1 MNGAARRAPPTGK
14 GEMKPTLRAA
24 VAALLLLSG
33 AAAAPAEDNPAPR
46 LVTVAGEAEVS
57 VSPDEVVFDVTVQTF
72 GKVLKTAK
80 TQTDEQLKG
89 LVAVVRRSGV
99 AEADMQT
106 EYVRVTPQFRG
117 NDASR
122 AFLGYWVRKDLVIT
136 LRDMSRAEGLLS
148 EMLDF
153 GVWRVNG
160 VTFRTS
166 ELRRHR
172 DAARALAMKAAQEKA
187 AALAGAV
194 GQKIGR
200 AYSIEEEVPP
210 ARDLSM
216 ANATANSF
224 STVETAS
231 DSSWEGTLAPGKIKI
246 SAKVTVK
253 FVLE

>member
-1 MNGAARRAPPTGK
+1 
-14 GEMKPTLRAA
+14 MKPTRRAT
-24 VAALLLLSG
+24 ALLLFLLLPV
-33 AAAAPAEDNPAPR
+33 AAAAQERQEPR

-57 VSPDEVVFDVTVQTF
+57 VPPDEVVFDVTVQTF

-89 LVAVVRRSGV
+89 LVAVVRRNGV

-106 EYVRVTPQFRG
+106 EYVRVVPQFRG

-160 VTFRTS
+160 VTFQTS

-172 DAARALAMKAAQEKA
+172 DSARSLAMKAAQEKA
-187 AALAGAV
+187 AALAAAV

-200 AYSIEEEVPP
+200 AYSIEEETPTR
-210 ARDLSM
+210 ASAM
-216 ANATANSF
+216 QNASSNSF

-231 DSSWEGTLAPGKIKI
+231 GSSWEGTLAPGKIKI
-246 SAKVTVK
+246 NARVTVK

>member
-1 MNGAARRAPPTGK
+1 MRQ
-14 GEMKPTLRAA
+14 TLRAG
-24 VAALLLLSG
+24 AAASLLLL
-33 AAAAPAEDNPAPR
+33 AATVTAAQDSPEPR

-57 VSPDEVVFDVTVQTF
+57 VSPDEVVYEVTVQTF
-72 GKVLKTAK
+72 SKVLKTAK

-89 LVAVVRRSGV
+89 LVAVVRRNGV

-117 NDASR
+117 NDFSR
-122 AFLGYWVRKDLVIT
+122 SFLGYWVRKDLVII

-148 EMLDF
+148 EMLDY

-160 VTFRTS
+160 VRFQTS

-172 DAARALAMKAAQEKA
+172 DQARSLAMKAAQEKA
-187 AALAGAV
+187 AALAAAV

-200 AYSIEEEVPP
+200 AYSIEEEVPTR
-210 ARDLSM
+210 ASAM
-216 ANATANSF
+216 QNITSNSF

-231 DSSWEGTLAPGKIKI
+231 DSSWEGTLAPGRIKI
-246 SAKVTVK
+246 NARVTVK

>member
-1 MNGAARRAPPTGK
+1 MRH
-14 GEMKPTLRAA
+14 TLRAG
-24 VAALLLLSG
+24 AAASLLLL
-33 AAAAPAEDNPAPR
+33 AATFTAAQERPEPR

-57 VSPDEVVFDVTVQTF
+57 VSPDEVVYEVTVQTF
-72 GKVLKTAK
+72 SKVLKTAK

-89 LVAVVRRSGV
+89 LVAVVRRNGV

-106 EYVRVTPQFRG
+106 EYVKVMPQFRG
-117 NDASR
+117 NDSSR

-148 EMLDF
+148 EMLDY

-160 VTFRTS
+160 VTFQTS

-172 DAARALAMKAAQEKA
+172 DQARSLAMKAAQEKA
-187 AALAGAV
+187 AALASAV

-200 AYSIEEEVPP
+200 AHSIEEEVPTR
-210 ARDLSM
+210 ASALQNISS
-216 ANATANSF
+216 NSF

-246 SAKVTVK
+246 NARVTVK

>member
-1 MNGAARRAPPTGK
+1 MRR
-14 GEMKPTLRAA
+14 TLRAG
-24 VAALLLLSG
+24 AAASLLLLAATP
-33 AAAAPAEDNPAPR
+33 AAAQERAEPR
-46 LVTVAGEAEVS
+46 LVTVNGEAEVS

-72 GKVLKTAK
+72 GKVLKAAK

-89 LVAVVRRSGV
+89 LVAVARRGGV
-99 AEADMQT
+99 AEADLQT
-106 EYVRVTPQFRG
+106 EYVRVIPQFRG

-122 AFLGYWVRKDLVIT
+122 TFLGYWVRKDLVIT
-136 LRDMSRAEGLLS
+136 LRDISRAEGLLS

-160 VTFRTS
+160 VTFQTS

-172 DAARALAMKAAQEKA
+172 DSARALAMKAAQEKA

-200 AYSIEEEVPP
+200 AYSIEEETPTR
-210 ARDLSM
+210 ASAM
-216 ANATANSF
+216 QNASSNSF

-231 DSSWEGTLAPGKIKI
+231 DSSWEGTLAPGKIKVN
-246 SAKVTVK
+246 ARVTVK

>member
-1 MNGAARRAPPTGK
+1 MKTSRRAIALP
-14 GEMKPTLRAA
+14 
-24 VAALLLLSG
+24 LLLLLTYAS
-33 AAAAPAEDNPAPR
+33 AAAQEKPEPP
-46 LVTVAGEAEVS
+46 LVTVAGEAEVN

-72 GKVLKTAK
+72 SKVLKTAK

-89 LVAVVRRSGV
+89 LIAVARRNRV
-99 AEADMQT
+99 AEADTQT
-106 EYVRVTPQFRG
+106 DYVKVEPQFRG

-122 AFLGYWVRKDLVIT
+122 AFLGYWVRKDLVLT
-136 LRDMSRAEGLLS
+136 LRDVARAEALLS

-153 GVWRVNG
+153 GVWRVNR
-160 VTFRTS
+160 VTFQTS

-172 DAARALAMKAAQEKA
+172 DSARALAMKAAQEKA
-187 AALAGAV
+187 AALAAAV

-200 AYSIEEEVPP
+200 AYSIEEEVPTR
-210 ARDLSM
+210 ASAM
-216 ANATANSF
+216 SNASSNAF

-246 SAKVTVK
+246 NARVTVK

>member
-1 MNGAARRAPPTGK
+1 
-14 GEMKPTLRAA
+14 MKSTQRTI
-24 VAALLLLSG
+24 ALLLLLSLTAAS
-33 AAAAPAEDNPAPR
+33 AAAQDRSEPH

-72 GKVLKTAK
+72 NKVLKTAK

-89 LVAVVRRSGV
+89 LIALARRNGV
-99 AEADMQT
+99 AEADTQT
-106 EYVRVTPQFRG
+106 DQIEVRPQFRG
-117 NDASR
+117 NDSSR
-122 AFLGYWVRKDLVIT
+122 TFLGYWVRKDLVVT
-136 LRDMSRAEGLLS
+136 LRDISRAEALLS

-153 GVWRVNG
+153 NVWRVNS
-160 VTFRTS
+160 VTFQTS
-166 ELRRHR
+166 EMRRHR

-187 AALAGAV
+187 AALASAV

-200 AYSIEEEVPP
+200 AYSIEEERPV

-216 ANATANSF
+216 VNSSSNSF

-246 SAKVTVK
+246 SARVTVK

>member
-1 MNGAARRAPPTGK
+1 MRQ
-14 GEMKPTLRAA
+14 TLRAG
-24 VAALLLLSG
+24 AAASLLLL
-33 AAAAPAEDNPAPR
+33 AAAWTAAQEGPDPR

-72 GKVLKTAK
+72 NKVLKTAK

-89 LVAVVRRSGV
+89 LVAVVRRNGV

-106 EYVRVTPQFRG
+106 EYVRVMPQFRG
-117 NDASR
+117 NDSSR
-122 AFLGYWVRKDLVIT
+122 AFLGYFVRKDLVIT
-136 LRDMSRAEGLLS
+136 LRDISRAEGLLS
-148 EMLDF
+148 EMLDY

-160 VTFRTS
+160 VTFQTS

-172 DAARALAMKAAQEKA
+172 DQARALAMKAAQEKA

-200 AYSIEEEVPP
+200 AYSIEEEVP
-210 ARDLSM
+210 ARASAM
-216 ANATANSF
+216 QNASSNSF

-231 DSSWEGTLAPGKIKI
+231 DSSWEGTLAPGKIKVN
-246 SAKVTVK
+246 ARVTVK
-253 FVLE
+253 FVLD